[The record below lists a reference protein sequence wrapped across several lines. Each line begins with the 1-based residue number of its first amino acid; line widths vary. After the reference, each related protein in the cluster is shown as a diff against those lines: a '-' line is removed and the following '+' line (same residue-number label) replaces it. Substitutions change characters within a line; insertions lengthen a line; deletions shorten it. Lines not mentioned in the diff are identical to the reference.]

1 MKFHLFYYH
10 ITVIQENLFI
20 NNKIKYIML
29 FINNKINSILQYL
42 WFFFFETIKIQ
53 ISRFN
58 QVENLIK
65 Y

>member
-1 MKFHLFYYH
+1 
-10 ITVIQENLFI
+10 
-20 NNKIKYIML
+20 ML